1 MGVNLKSPRLAGN
14 PAVIA
19 PQTTS
24 LIRSLVEGGGSP
36 ETETGPVPRK
46 MPAVANKLTN
56 TEMAR
61 VLIFVRG
68 ARGNDSDPVTI
79 RDVDRVRSPFHK

>member
-1 MGVNLKSPRLAGN
+1 MNFKYPRLAGN

-24 LIRSLVEGGGSP
+24 LIRLLVEGGGTP
-36 ETETGPVPRK
+36 ETGTGSMPRK
-46 MPAVANKLTN
+46 MPAFANELTN

-61 VLIFVRG
+61 VLTFVRG
-68 ARGNDSDPVTI
+68 AWGNDSDPVTT
-79 RDVDRVRSPFHK
+79 RDVERVRSAIHK